1 MKNMSIVRSFIAAS
15 LVAVA
20 LGGTAGPGASQEIN
34 PLVRERI
41 TIAPGQ
47 SERRGIRVQVGI
59 NFFLPGPTSDGEE
72 ATKIRDR
79 ARRMIYEMAGRE
91 CGVLQDTIANECRL
105 DSVTVNLT
113 RQTQQMPQMGQVEG
127 FAVNGQ
133 LGFQITQK

>member
-1 MKNMSIVRSFIAAS
+1 MKHMSIVRGFIAAS
-15 LVAVA
+15 LVIVA

-79 ARRMIYEMAGRE
+79 ARRTIYEMAGRE

-113 RQTQQMPQMGQVEG
+113 RQTQQMPQVGQVEG

>member
-1 MKNMSIVRSFIAAS
+1 MLIVRGFIAAS
-15 LVAVA
+15 LVIVA

>member
-1 MKNMSIVRSFIAAS
+1 
-15 LVAVA
+15 
-20 LGGTAGPGASQEIN
+20 
-34 PLVRERI
+34 
-41 TIAPGQ
+41 
-47 SERRGIRVQVGI
+47 
-59 NFFLPGPTSDGEE
+59 
-72 ATKIRDR
+72 
-79 ARRMIYEMAGRE
+79 MIYEMAGRE